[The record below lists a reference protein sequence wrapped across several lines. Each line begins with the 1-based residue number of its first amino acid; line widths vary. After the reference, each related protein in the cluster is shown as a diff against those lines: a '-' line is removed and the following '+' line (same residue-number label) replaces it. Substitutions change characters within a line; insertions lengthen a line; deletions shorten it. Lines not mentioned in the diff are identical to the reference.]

1 MALSLRSF
9 IRNGLIS
16 LGTVVSISVL
26 PFAMAEDQ
34 TSARHVPAAAIDS
47 RDQRFTLESDLA
59 ISTMSLN
66 MSADSTGDVDRDFAA
81 LMIPHHQ
88 GAIDIARAE
97 LKYGHNEEL
106 RRLAQDII
114 MEREHEMSAMQSIIG
129 ERPPTRT
136 SDAPPKESNSER
148 ASNARSQ
155 E

>member
-1 MALSLRSF
+1 MALLSRSF
-9 IRNGLIS
+9 IHKGLIS

-47 RDQRFTLESDLA
+47 GDQRFTLESDLA
-59 ISTMSLN
+59 ISTMSLS

-88 GAIDIARAE
+88 AAIDIARAE
-97 LKYGHNEEL
+97 LKYGHNEKL
-106 RRLAQDII
+106 PRLAQDII
-114 MEREHEMSAMQSIIG
+114 IEREREMSAMQSVIG
-129 ERPPTRT
+129 KPPPAQT
-136 SDAPPKESNSER
+136 SDTPSKESNSER
-148 ASNARSQ
+148 PSNARSQ